1 MSRGVNWTH
10 ALADGAVNAVVPSVI
25 TADCGLGDDSA
36 RIVTVVPDPASP
48 YHRARA
54 GEVGLREGLAIA
66 EAVTE
71 VVAADGRSRKGQAG
85 DGPPGDGQSRDG
97 RRPIVA
103 VVDLPSQ
110 AYGRVEELLGI
121 HHALAAAVDAY
132 ATARTAGHPVIT
144 LIVGNALSGGLL
156 AHGLQANQI
165 LALDDPGVVIH
176 AMHKEAAAKVTLR
189 TVAELDEL
197 AARFPPLSYDV
208 GDWAKLGLCDELLRV
223 ENAGQPTDE
232 DVTKVRNALAAAVVR
247 ARKGPRDL
255 SNRLNSPGALQTRA
269 ASRRIHE
276 ELARQWG

>member
-1 MSRGVNWTH
+1 MSRGLKWTH
-10 ALADGAVNAVVPSVI
+10 ALADGAVQNVVPSVI
-25 TADCGLGDDSA
+25 TAGCTLGDDTA
-36 RIVTVVPDPASP
+36 RLVTVVPDPESP
-48 YHRARA
+48 FHRARA

-71 VVAADGRSRKGQAG
+71 VVAADERLPDGR
-85 DGPPGDGQSRDG
+85 

-132 ATARTAGHPVIT
+132 ATARTAGHPVLS

-176 AMHKEAAAKVTLR
+176 AMHKQAAAKVTLR

-197 AARFPPLSYDV
+197 AKRFPPLSYDV
-208 GDWAKLGLCDELLRV
+208 GDWAKLGLCDELLTV
-223 ENAGQPTDE
+223 ENAGEPTEADL
-232 DVTKVRNALAAAVVR
+232 TKVRNALAAAVVR

-255 SNRLNSPGALQTRA
+255 SNRLSSPGAMKTRA

-276 ELARQWG
+276 ELAKQWG

>member
-1 MSRGVNWTH
+1 MNWTH